1 MDFNYFFKLII
12 SNITINKLH
21 MSKKNK
27 FAKQNSNSSSKKDR
41 KKFKR
46 QLKNSKIMQKNNNKK
61 IFSKKHY
68 KKKVK
73 IPITQIEFSVLPK
86 NNAPLPPKKIPKWIP
101 ESTLSLKDP
110 YLKFHQELIDYAYHI
125 EPKESLLDKRSMTL
139 KLFMDII
146 KDKYPQWDI
155 KTFGSY
161 AQGTQ
166 TIFSDLDLV
175 IFKKEKEHLTDYE
188 MLKEISQWLR
198 RKQFGYNIQFIKA
211 RVPIIKVICQKTGIS
226 IDISVNRS
234 NGYEAAQIIRKK
246 LEEIAVLK
254 PIILFL
260 KILLRVEH
268 LNEAHIGGMSSFLLF
283 SLVFFYYQRIVK
295 NHQAVIDIEPGL
307 ASGSDQTET
316 DDDDSKVTESNKK
329 GKHISRETL
338 EQINK
343 NINNAKFLL
352 GFLKFYG
359 IVFNY
364 KESGISLRNGGEFY
378 YKVERDDMECSELLS
393 VENFQDQNNDIGRS
407 CFCFEKI
414 RWLFK
419 KTYQILEEKLK
430 KNQLSF
436 LASLNLP

>member
-1 MDFNYFFKLII
+1 
-12 SNITINKLH
+12 

-27 FAKQNSNSSSKKDR
+27 FSKQNS
-41 KKFKR
+41 
-46 QLKNSKIMQKNNNKK
+46 KIVQTNHNNNKK
-61 IFSKKHY
+61 FVSKKNY

-86 NNAPLPPKKIPKWIP
+86 NNDSLSPKKIPNWIP
-101 ESTLSLKDP
+101 ESTLSIRDP
-110 YLKFHQELIDYAYHI
+110 YLKFHQELIDYASHI

-166 TIFSDLDLV
+166 TIYSDLDLV

-226 IDISVNRS
+226 IDISVNRA

-246 LEEIAVLK
+246 LEEIPVLK

-260 KILLRVEH
+260 KRLLRLEH
-268 LNEAHIGGMSSFLLF
+268 LNEAHIGGMSSFLL
-283 SLVFFYYQRIVK
+283 
-295 NHQAVIDIEPGL
+295 
-307 ASGSDQTET
+307 
-316 DDDDSKVTESNKK
+316 
-329 GKHISRETL
+329 
-338 EQINK
+338 
-343 NINNAKFLL
+343 
-352 GFLKFYG
+352 
-359 IVFNY
+359 
-364 KESGISLRNGGEFY
+364 
-378 YKVERDDMECSELLS
+378 LS
-393 VENFQDQNNDIGRS
+393 
-407 CFCFEKI
+407 
-414 RWLFK
+414 
-419 KTYQILEEKLK
+419 TYC
-430 KNQLSF
+430 
-436 LASLNLP
+436 

>member
-1 MDFNYFFKLII
+1 
-12 SNITINKLH
+12 

-27 FAKQNSNSSSKKDR
+27 FSKQNSKPSSKKE
-41 KKFKR
+41 KKKLER
-46 QLKNSKIMQKNNNKK
+46 QLKNSKIVQINNNNIKK
-61 IFSKKHY
+61 FVSKKKY

-73 IPITQIEFSVLPK
+73 IPITQLEFSVLPRD
-86 NNAPLPPKKIPKWIP
+86 NDSLSPKKIPNWIP
-101 ESTLSLKDP
+101 ESTLLIRDP
-110 YLKFHQELIDYAYHI
+110 YLKFHQELIDYASHI

-139 KLFMDII
+139 KLFMGII

-166 TIFSDLDLV
+166 TIYSDLDIV

-226 IDISVNRS
+226 IDISVNRA

-246 LEEIAVLK
+246 LEEIPVLK

-295 NHQAVIDIEPGL
+295 NQQGVIDIEPGL
-307 ASGSDQTET
+307 TSGSDQAET
-316 DDDDSKVTESNKK
+316 DDDDNKVTESNSKI

-338 EQINK
+338 ERINK

-393 VENFQDQNNDIGRS
+393 VENFQDQYNDI
-407 CFCFEKI
+407 
-414 RWLFK
+414 
-419 KTYQILEEKLK
+419 
-430 KNQLSF
+430 
-436 LASLNLP
+436 

>member
-1 MDFNYFFKLII
+1 
-12 SNITINKLH
+12 

-27 FAKQNSNSSSKKDR
+27 FSKQNSKPSSKKE
-41 KKFKR
+41 KKKLKR
-46 QLKNSKIMQKNNNKK
+46 QLKNSKIVQINNNNIKK
-61 IFSKKHY
+61 FVSKKKY

-73 IPITQIEFSVLPK
+73 IPITQLEFSVLPK
-86 NNAPLPPKKIPKWIP
+86 DNDSLSPKKIPNWIP
-101 ESTLSLKDP
+101 ESTLSIRDP
-110 YLKFHQELIDYAYHI
+110 YLKFHQELIDYASHI

-166 TIFSDLDLV
+166 TIYSDLDLV

-198 RKQFGYNIQFIKA
+198 HKQFGYNIQFIKA

-226 IDISVNRS
+226 IDISVNRA

-246 LEEIAVLK
+246 LEEIPVLK

-295 NHQAVIDIEPGL
+295 NQQAVIDIEPGL
-307 ASGSDQTET
+307 ASGSDQAET
-316 DDDDSKVTESNKK
+316 DDDDNKVTQSNSKI

-338 EQINK
+338 ERINQ

-393 VENFQDQNNDIGRS
+393 VENFQDQYNDIGRS

-419 KTYQILEEKLK
+419 KTYQILEEKVK
-430 KNQLSF
+430 KNTLSF

>member
-1 MDFNYFFKLII
+1 
-12 SNITINKLH
+12 

-27 FAKQNSNSSSKKDR
+27 FSKQNSKPSSKKE
-41 KKFKR
+41 KKKLKR
-46 QLKNSKIMQKNNNKK
+46 QLKNSKIVQTNNNNNKK
-61 IFSKKHY
+61 FVSKKNY

-86 NNAPLPPKKIPKWIP
+86 NNDSLSPKKIPNWIP
-101 ESTLSLKDP
+101 ESTLSIRDP
-110 YLKFHQELIDYAYHI
+110 YLKFHQELIDYASHI

-166 TIFSDLDLV
+166 TIYSDLDLV

-226 IDISVNRS
+226 IDISVNRA

-246 LEEIAVLK
+246 LEEIPVLK

-295 NHQAVIDIEPGL
+295 NQQAVIDIEPGL
-307 ASGSDQTET
+307 ASGSDQAET
-316 DDDDSKVTESNKK
+316 DDDDSKVTESNSKI

-338 EQINK
+338 ERINK

-393 VENFQDQNNDIGRS
+393 VENFQDQYNDIGRS

-419 KTYQILEEKLK
+419 KTYQILEEKVNK
-430 KNQLSF
+430 HSLSF